1 MRRKPLAGALAC
13 ALAASAVG
21 VAAAE
26 TVDGVTFSAK
36 TTTTKA
42 ASSTGLKVTIAGTPA
57 GADGKPIATREVTVV
72 FPAGTKINTK
82 AIPQCK
88 ATDQQI
94 QSTNGSACPAKSKIG
109 TGTAEAFTD
118 LGPTVDPV
126 GEAIAAFNIPKGIA
140 FLLTPTGPIGQTAAF
155 RGRFAGA
162 GAAHAHGAASG
173 PKLVTPVP
181 KFPIPGGNE
190 AKLTKFVLNVKA
202 NGKGAKAYSTTPK
215 TCPKSKKWTLSAIFK
230 YDTHAPITVTTTG
243 PCKK

>member
-13 ALAASAVG
+13 ALAATAVG

-26 TVDGVTFSAK
+26 TVDGVTFTAK
-36 TTTTKA
+36 TTTTKPA
-42 ASSTGLKVTIAGTPA
+42 TSTGLNVLIAGTPT
-57 GADGKPIATREVTVV
+57 GPDGKPIATREVTVV

-88 ATDQQI
+88 ATDQRI

-118 LGPTVDPV
+118 LGPAVDPV
-126 GEAIAAFNIPKGIA
+126 AEAIVAFNVPKGIA
-140 FLLTPTGPIGQTAAF
+140 FLLTPKGPIGQTAAF
-155 RGRFAGA
+155 RGKFSGAAAANA
-162 GAAHAHGAASG
+162 GAAAAG
-173 PKLVTPVP
+173 PKLVTAVP

-190 AKLTKFVLNVKA
+190 AKLTKFALKVKA
-202 NGKGAKAYSTTPK
+202 NGKGAKAYSLTPK
-215 TCPKSKKWTLSAIFK
+215 TCPKSKKWSLSAIFK
-230 YDTHAPITVTTTG
+230 YDTHAPITVTTSG